1 MWCHMG
7 ALHWVSVPMVVF
19 EGEGLLSRGMWRG
32 RGVAPR
38 HVDGAAGPR
47 VPHRAVV
54 QVGVSAV
61 AQHGAQAGV
70 SAGGAALRGGG
81 VLPAETEDEEGR
93 GQNTATASHD
103 SAPASGGGRP
113 SGYLISLAISFS

>member
-1 MWCHMG
+1 
-7 ALHWVSVPMVVF
+7 MVVF
-19 EGEGLLSRGMWRG
+19 EGEGLFSCGRHRG

-38 HVDGAAGPR
+38 RVDGAAGPR

-61 AQHGAQAGV
+61 TQHGAQAGV

-81 VLPAETEDEEGR
+81 ILPAETEDEEGR
-93 GQNTATASHD
+93 SQNTAIMSHD
-103 SAPASGGGRP
+103 SAPASGG
-113 SGYLISLAISFS
+113 YLISLATSFW